1 MKNNLHNE
9 MSVIDYIHIIT
20 KFLVSNN
27 KSISKIYKNRGK
39 KLHNLILSNSYH
51 NSFTSHNLD
60 KVIFKVMSSTL
71 FKKG

>member
-9 MSVIDYIHIIT
+9 MSVIDYIPIIT

-27 KSISKIYKNRGK
+27 KNISKIYKNRGK

-51 NSFTSHNLD
+51 NSFTSYNLD

-71 FKKG
+71 FKKV